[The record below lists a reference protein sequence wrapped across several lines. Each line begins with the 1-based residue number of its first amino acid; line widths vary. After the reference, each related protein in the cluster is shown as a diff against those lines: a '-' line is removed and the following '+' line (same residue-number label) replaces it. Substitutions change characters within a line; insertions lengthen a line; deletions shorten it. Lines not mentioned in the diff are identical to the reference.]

1 MSPPRRKAAL
11 ETSPMPWPPLPAK
24 DFFWTEHMPLHP
36 YKAPYLEVKAMG
48 WELHGGKSPPSDL
61 DKMYSLHFNTQK
73 IISVQILK
81 HKNKL

>member
-11 ETSPMPWPPLPAK
+11 EKSPMPWPPLPSPM
-24 DFFWTEHMPLHP
+24 HMPLHP
-36 YKAPYLEVKAMG
+36 NKAPYLEVKAMG
-48 WELHGGKSPPSDL
+48 WELQGGKSPPSDL